1 MELWYKSLTY
11 LFYPFSR
18 IYLFLRKLNK
28 KEHPTRFKEKLSKI
42 SIARGEGFLIWLHA
56 VSVGEVMSILP
67 LIENFEKNIK
77 ISKILITTTTLSS
90 AGLIEKKLIKYK
102 KTVHQ
107 FLPLDIT
114 IYVQKFLDHWKPN
127 LSIFVDSEIWPN
139 TIFKIKEKKIPLLLI
154 NARITKK
161 TFYRWKL
168 FKKFSQSIFEKFDL
182 CLVANN
188 ETEGYL
194 KFLGAK
200 NIKSCGNLKFSDI
213 ENQSEYDL
221 KTDILEK
228 IHDRKIWCAASTH
241 PNEEIFCAKTHLLIK
256 KKINNILTIIVPRH
270 IERAKK
276 ISIELSKLNIKTV
289 LYSNYKELNND
300 TDILLIDSYG
310 ELKKIYNISKN
321 VFLGKSL
328 TNALAKD
335 SGQNPIEASRLGCKI
350 FHGPFVSNFVEI
362 YDFLK
367 LLKVTQLINTPS
379 ELSKFLLSELNIV
392 KENNNNVKQKIDKY
406 GIDILNNVIK
416 EIKIY
421 INN

>member
-28 KEHPTRFKEKLSKI
+28 KEHPTRFKEKMSKI
-42 SIARGEGFLIWLHA
+42 NIARGEGFLVWVHA

-67 LIENFEKNIK
+67 LIEKFEENNK

-102 KTVHQ
+102 KTIHQ
-107 FLPLDIT
+107 FLPLDII

-127 LSIFVDSEIWPN
+127 MSIFVDSEIWPN
-139 TIFKIKEKKIPLLLI
+139 IIFKIKEKKIPLLLV

-161 TFYRWKL
+161 TFYRWRL
-168 FKKFSQSIFEKFDL
+168 FKKFSQNIFEKFDL
-182 CLVANN
+182 CLVANK
-188 ETEGYL
+188 ETADHL

-213 ENQSEYDL
+213 ENQSEYNL
-221 KTDILEK
+221 KEDILKK
-228 IHDRKIWCAASTH
+228 IHSRKIWCAASTH
-241 PNEEIFCAKTHLLIK
+241 PGEEIFCAKTHLLIK
-256 KKINNILTIIVPRH
+256 KKISNILTIIVPRH

-276 ISIELSKLNIKTV
+276 ISNELSKLNIKTV
-289 LYSNYKELNND
+289 LYSNYKELDND
-300 TDILLIDSYG
+300 TDILLVDSYG

-328 TNALAKD
+328 IDALAKD

-350 FHGPFVSNFVEI
+350 FHGPFTSNFVEI

-367 LLKVTQLINTPS
+367 PLKVTQQIETTS
-379 ELSKFLLSELNIV
+379 ELSESLLNQLNIV
-392 KENNNNVKQKIDKY
+392 KENNDDVKQKIDGY
-406 GIDILNNVIK
+406 GKDILNNVIK

>member
-1 MELWYKSLTY
+1 MKLWYKSLTY
-11 LFYPFSR
+11 LFYPFSP

-28 KEHPTRFKEKLSKI
+28 KEHPVRFKEKLSRI
-42 SIARGEGFLIWLHA
+42 NITRGEGFLVWVHA

-67 LIENFEKNIK
+67 LIENFEKDNK
-77 ISKILITTTTLSS
+77 ISKILITTTTISS
-90 AGLIEKKLIKYK
+90 AELVKKKLNKYK
-102 KTVHQ
+102 KTIHQ
-107 FLPLDIT
+107 FLPLDIV
-114 IYVQKFLDHWKPN
+114 IYVEKFLNHWKPN

-139 TIFKIKEKKIPLLLI
+139 IIFKIKEKKIPLLLV

-161 TFYRWKL
+161 TFYRWRI
-168 FKKFSQSIFEKFDL
+168 FKKFSKNIFEKFDL

-188 ETEGYL
+188 ETEEHL

-200 NIKSCGNLKFSDI
+200 NIKSCGNLKFSNTS
-213 ENQSEYDL
+213 NQLEYNL
-221 KTDILEK
+221 KEDFLKK
-228 IHDRKIWCAASTH
+228 IKGRKIWCAASTH
-241 PNEEIFCAKTHLLIK
+241 PSEEIFCARTHLLIK

-276 ISIELSKLNIKTV
+276 ISYELSKFNIKTV
-289 LYSNYKELNND
+289 LYSNYKELNDD

-321 VFLGKSL
+321 VLLGKSL
-328 TNALAKD
+328 INSLAKD

-350 FHGPFVSNFVEI
+350 FHGPFISNFVEI

-367 LLKVTQLINTPS
+367 SLKITEEITTSL
-379 ELSKFLLSELNIV
+379 ELSKSLINELNKI
-392 KENNNNVKQKIDKY
+392 KEKNNKVMQKIDAY
-406 GIDILNNVIK
+406 GANILDNVIK
-416 EIKIY
+416 EINIY